1 MVQYGTIWYHTIP
14 YHHMRTI
21 ANVKGCP
28 CRSRDSKRNKTPV
41 EELPAWPLSLFFWHN
56 AKSVAVHWQTTKQA
70 TQDSLSHCYRSIVK
84 RAVSQG
90 LSKALIESPEA
101 PEQ

>member
-1 MVQYGTIWYHTIP
+1 MVRYGGMVWYH
-14 YHHMRTI
+14 HKL
-21 ANVKGCP
+21 KGMS

-41 EELPAWPLSLFFWHN
+41 EELPAWPLSLFWHN
-56 AKSVAVHWQTTKQA
+56 AKSVAVHWQTAKQA

-84 RAVSQG
+84 RAVIQG
-90 LSKALIESPEA
+90 QSKALIESPEA